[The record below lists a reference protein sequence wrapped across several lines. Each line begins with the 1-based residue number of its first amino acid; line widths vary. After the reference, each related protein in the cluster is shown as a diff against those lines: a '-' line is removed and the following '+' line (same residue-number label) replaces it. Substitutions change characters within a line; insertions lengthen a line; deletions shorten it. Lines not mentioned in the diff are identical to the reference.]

1 MAYSSVNETPFADAM
16 QQAMV
21 LLCNAVADPTTGG
34 FSRAKDAVA
43 RAFGESANP
52 VEARLAFALGDMV
65 EDAATGYG
73 CPLHPLDIKL

>member
-1 MAYSSVNETPFADAM
+1 MAYSSVNETGFADGM

-21 LLCNAVADPTTGG
+21 LLCNAIADPTTDG
-34 FSRAKDAVA
+34 FARAKKAVA
-43 RAFGESANP
+43 RAFGEAHNA

-73 CPLHPLDIKL
+73 CPLHPLDITL